1 MKKKTKRLMKEL
13 GKSRRQRNRE
23 NFLAEKK
30 RKFPAQKR
38 KGGIKKN
45 YHVKHKTDFEIGGK
59 RHLKF
64 IKLTPL
70 TGELKRLLGRV
81 AAKLPKK
88 ETKEITGAL
97 PLLSV
102 WYDTKYNQ
110 LILRHDGVIKHED
123 NLVLYEDGSA
133 VLIPDENYAKARY

>member
-45 YHVKHKTDFEIGGK
+45 YHAKHKTDFEIGGK

-88 ETKEITGAL
+88 ETKEIPGAL
-97 PLLSV
+97 PLFPYGTTQNTISS
-102 WYDTKYNQ
+102 Y
-110 LILRHDGVIKHED
+110 
-123 NLVLYEDGSA
+123 SA
-133 VLIPDENYAKARY
+133 TTG